1 MEVTVSQMDKPARI
15 LIVDDYVD
23 ALEAWRLF
31 LRAAGFEVHTAADG
45 VAALAE
51 AVEHRPDLIVMD
63 LELPK
68 MSGLDVA
75 KALRQR
81 EDTRDIPLIVATG
94 YSHAQTLANAQDVT
108 VDAVIVKPCDPDQLV
123 AEIRRLLDLSS
134 RNGDAKRPA

>member
-1 MEVTVSQMDKPARI
+1 METPASI

-45 VAALAE
+45 VTALAE
-51 AVEHRPDLIVMD
+51 AVARRPDLIVMD

-94 YSHAQTLANAQDVT
+94 YSHAQALAQSQDVR

-123 AEIRRLLDLSS
+123 SEIKRLLEVSR
-134 RNGDAKRPA
+134 RNGASKPA

>member
-1 MEVTVSQMDKPARI
+1 MDAPASI

-45 VAALAE
+45 VTALAE
-51 AVEHRPDLIVMD
+51 AVARRPDLIVMD
-63 LELPK
+63 LELPR

-94 YSHAQTLANAQDVT
+94 YSHAQALAESQDVI
-108 VDAVIVKPCDPDQLV
+108 VDAVIVKPCDPDKLV
-123 AEIRRLLDLSS
+123 SEIKRLLELSRRDGAS
-134 RNGDAKRPA
+134 KAPA

>member
-1 MEVTVSQMDKPARI
+1 MNTPASI

-45 VAALAE
+45 VTALAE
-51 AVEHRPDLIVMD
+51 AVQRHPDLIVMD

-94 YSHAQTLANAQDVT
+94 YSHAQALAQSQDVR

-123 AEIRRLLDLSS
+123 SEIKRLLDKS
-134 RNGDAKRPA
+134 RRNDAPKSPA

>member
-1 MEVTVSQMDKPARI
+1 MDAPASI

-45 VAALAE
+45 VTALAE
-51 AVEHRPDLIVMD
+51 AVQRHPDLIVMD

-94 YSHAQTLANAQDVT
+94 YSHAQALALAQDVR

-123 AEIRRLLDLSS
+123 SEIKRLLEKSR
-134 RNGDAKRPA
+134 RNGSSPPPG

>member
-1 MEVTVSQMDKPARI
+1 MGTPASI
-15 LIVDDYVD
+15 LIVDDYID

-31 LRAAGFEVHTAADG
+31 LRAAGFDVRTAADG
-45 VAALAE
+45 VSALAE

-81 EDTRDIPLIVATG
+81 DDTRHIPLIVATG
-94 YSHAQTLANAQDVT
+94 YSHAQALTQSHDVE
-108 VDAVIVKPCDPDQLV
+108 VDAVIVKPCDPDHLV
-123 AEIRRLLDLSS
+123 SEIKRLLESS
-134 RNGDAKRPA
+134 RRNGDGAAGA

>member
-1 MEVTVSQMDKPARI
+1 METPASI

-45 VAALAE
+45 VTALAE
-51 AVEHRPDLIVMD
+51 AVARRPDLIVMD

-94 YSHAQTLANAQDVT
+94 YSHAQALAQSQDVR

-123 AEIRRLLDLSS
+123 SEIRRLLEVSR
-134 RNGDAKRPA
+134 RNGASKPT

>member
-1 MEVTVSQMDKPARI
+1 METPASI

-45 VAALAE
+45 VTALAE
-51 AVEHRPDLIVMD
+51 AVARRPDLIVMD

-94 YSHAQTLANAQDVT
+94 YSHAQALAQSQDVK

-123 AEIRRLLDLSS
+123 SEIKRLLEVSR
-134 RNGDAKRPA
+134 RNGSSKPV

>member
-1 MEVTVSQMDKPARI
+1 
-15 LIVDDYVD
+15 
-23 ALEAWRLF
+23 
-31 LRAAGFEVHTAADG
+31 
-45 VAALAE
+45 
-51 AVEHRPDLIVMD
+51 MD

-94 YSHAQTLANAQDVT
+94 YSHAQALAQSQDVR

-123 AEIRRLLDLSS
+123 SEIRRLLEKS
-134 RNGDAKRPA
+134 RQNVASNPPA

>member
-1 MEVTVSQMDKPARI
+1 MEVTVSQMDKPASI

-45 VAALAE
+45 VSALAE

-81 EDTRDIPLIVATG
+81 DDTRDIPLIVATG

-108 VDAVIVKPCDPDQLV
+108 IDAVIVKPCDPDQLV
-123 AEIRRLLDLSS
+123 SEIRRLLDLSR
-134 RNGDAKRPA
+134 RNCDAKPQG

>member
-1 MEVTVSQMDKPARI
+1 METPASI

-45 VAALAE
+45 VTALAE
-51 AVEHRPDLIVMD
+51 AVARRPDLIVMD

-94 YSHAQTLANAQDVT
+94 YSHAQALAQSQDVR

-123 AEIRRLLDLSS
+123 SEIRRLLEVSR
-134 RNGDAKRPA
+134 RNGASKPA

>member
-1 MEVTVSQMDKPARI
+1 MDKPASI

-31 LRAAGFEVHTAADG
+31 LRAAGFQVHTAADG
-45 VAALAE
+45 ESALAE
-51 AVEHRPDLIVMD
+51 AVKHRPDLIVMD

-81 EDTRDIPLIVATG
+81 DDTRDIPLIVATG
-94 YSHAQTLANAQDVT
+94 YSHAQTLANEKDVT
-108 VDAVIVKPCDPDQLV
+108 VDAVIVKPCDPDRLV
-123 AEIRRLLDLSS
+123 SEIKRLLELSR
-134 RNGDAKRPA
+134 RNGDATPPA

>member
-1 MEVTVSQMDKPARI
+1 MDIPASI

-31 LRAAGFEVHTAADG
+31 LRAAGFQVHTAADG
-45 VAALAE
+45 AAALAE
-51 AVEHRPDLIVMD
+51 AVKHHPDLIVMD

-94 YSHAQTLANAQDVT
+94 YSHAQTLAQAQDVK

-123 AEIRRLLDLSS
+123 SEIKRLLEVSR
-134 RNGDAKRPA
+134 RNGASTPPA